1 MRAAGEASLLFLVE
15 RAVNVPLCLLAC
27 LLAWL
32 RWTDS
37 VIFARKARLRRA
49 QERRDQVAWKELVG
63 EPQLWRNVGRING
76 GKRGD
81 SVCYREVVLPSFWTG
96 RIDY

>member
-49 QERRDQVAWKELVG
+49 QERRDQVA
-63 EPQLWRNVGRING
+63 
-76 GKRGD
+76 
-81 SVCYREVVLPSFWTG
+81 
-96 RIDY
+96 